1 MMHGSGV
8 VPGGARAATLALL
21 LEKRPMA
28 SLDNPTARADIVNR
42 LKRAEGQLRG
52 VQRMVEDDAYC
63 IDILKQTQAIQRAL
77 EKFNSLILANHLN
90 GCVTTALR
98 GEQPDERER
107 VVHELLQVFDATA
120 RL

>member
-1 MMHGSGV
+1 MPMHEQKQQ
-8 VPGGARAATLALL
+8 L
-21 LEKRPMA
+21 M
-28 SLDNPTARADIVNR
+28 NR
-42 LKRAEGQLRG
+42 LKTVEGHVRG

-90 GCVTTALR
+90 GCVITALR

-107 VVHELLQVFDATA
+107 VVHELLQVFDATN